1 MLAQMEAQIE
11 AQIRAEM
18 LQVVLVEMA
27 PCLVLDCLVLDC
39 LVLDCLVLDCFLQH
53 SALRIQMIHRDF
65 HHSHFLR
72 FGCYQSFREKCL

>member
-1 MLAQMEAQIE
+1 MLLLAQME

-27 PCLVLDCLVLDC
+27 PCLVLDCLR
-39 LVLDCLVLDCFLQH
+39 LDCFLQH

>member
-1 MLAQMEAQIE
+1 MLLLAQMEAQIE

-27 PCLVLDCLVLDC
+27 PCLVLDCLR
-39 LVLDCLVLDCFLQH
+39 LDCFLQH
-53 SALRIQMIHRDF
+53 SVLRIQMIHRDF

-72 FGCYQSFREKCL
+72 FGSCQSFREKCL

>member
-1 MLAQMEAQIE
+1 MLLLAQME

-27 PCLVLDCLVLDC
+27 PCLVLDCLR
-39 LVLDCLVLDCFLQH
+39 LDCFLQH
-53 SALRIQMIHRDF
+53 SALQIQMIHLDF
-65 HHSHFLR
+65 HHSHLLR

>member
-1 MLAQMEAQIE
+1 MEAQIE

-27 PCLVLDCLVLDC
+27 PCLVLDC

-72 FGCYQSFREKCL
+72 FGSYQSFREKCL